1 MSLRIL
7 VGMDGSNFGE
17 RAVAFALAMAK
28 NCGATLAGMGV
39 IDTFGIERHSAG
51 ANIGAFYFAEK
62 LVDEKVNESRTVF
75 ENLLDRFEEQCKDRG
90 VKSEKIIRYGTPAKE
105 IIRESELADLLVLGI
120 RTYFHFETTEEPD
133 DTFEKVI
140 SHGRCPLIAVT
151 DEELPTEMDV
161 LMAYDGNLKSN
172 NALKAFAGVNDRLNF
187 SREVTLLNVNHDL
200 GEGDRILEKAAC
212 YLQAHGLTIKKK
224 VRAGRPREII
234 YKTAKEMEAIRKTL
248 LVIGTSGSNELSDY
262 ILGNSIK
269 NMVRDGSIP
278 MFIFH

>member
-7 VGMDGSNFGE
+7 VGMDGSTFGQ
-17 RAVAFALAMAK
+17 RAAAFGIALAK
-28 NCGATLAGMGV
+28 NSGATLAGMCIV
-39 IDTFGIERHSAG
+39 DTSGIERHSAG

-62 LVDEKVNESRTVF
+62 LIDEKINESRTRF
-75 ENLLDRFEEQCKDRG
+75 ENLLDEFEEQCMAHG
-90 VKSEKIIRYGTPAKE
+90 VKSERIMSYGTPAKE

-120 RTYFHFETTEEPD
+120 RTFFHFETAEEPD
-133 DTFEKVI
+133 DTFEKVV
-140 SHGRCPLIAVT
+140 SHGRCPLVAVT
-151 DEELPTEMDV
+151 DEELPTELDI
-161 LMAYDGNLKSN
+161 LIAYDGNLKSN
-172 NALKAFAGVNDRLNF
+172 NALKAFAGMNDRLNL

-200 GEGDRILEKAAC
+200 GEGDSTLEKAAR
-212 YLQAHGLTIKKK
+212 YLQAYGLMIKKK

-234 YKTAKEMEAIRKTL
+234 YKTAKEMEGIRKTL